1 MIRLCQGLETSFDIL
16 TEVSNLFEEIWMA
29 SLLVGLMISES
40 IHRNFGVTAVFR
52 FHLNYV
58 NYTLS
63 MIFWAV
69 VTKAL
74 VGRGRRK

>member
-1 MIRLCQGLETSFDIL
+1 
-16 TEVSNLFEEIWMA
+16 MA

-63 MIFWAV
+63 MIFWALLHNQHLRGAAGNDV
-69 VTKAL
+69 INYISTL
-74 VGRGRRK
+74 VE